1 MRRVLRTPGFSIS
14 VVLILSVGVAAAT
27 AMGSVLYALA
37 LKPLSLPDPAT
48 LVAVSSID
56 QRATPRITP
65 LPTVD
70 QLRAAPL
77 VADGWC
83 AYNSIIEATESG
95 GRVMEAYGELLSGDC
110 LAVIGIAPALGRW
123 FTNDEMPLTGSG
135 QPVIV
140 ISDRYWKRMFERSPD
155 VLGRTVRM
163 QNVNATVIGVMPES
177 YQGFS
182 RDLSSD
188 FIVPFNAHRPASG
201 GYMYLG
207 RLRPGV
213 TVEQLRSQVRALWPS
228 LLAAVLPASP
238 TRAQTLA
245 EWSADAQLIP
255 GGFST
260 MRRLYAE
267 PVRRLAV
274 LTIALLALVCVN
286 VGGLMVSRFTSRLHE
301 ISAMRAIGAT
311 TMRIVYPLAAESVI
325 LAVSGTALGVPLAVA
340 ASAAFSGLFPTGN
353 MPWTMTTT
361 PEGVVFAAAA
371 VGSLVMALLISALP
385 IWLVARRSPQLR
397 TDRTVSRATSRWAQA
412 LLVSQVAV
420 TVTLVFTCGLVVRSF
435 YGLKTVDR
443 GFKSDHL
450 LSLRL
455 AANPGGYKDLDAAA
469 YYNSLVQRL
478 ASLPGVHSVG
488 LGRYFGTINAQ
499 LPELPIGFVGT
510 AENPASAAMD
520 FVSPGFFATLGVP
533 LLSGRDVQWTDLPP
547 TERVALVS
555 ESVSRML
562 APDGD
567 VVGRVIRYGTRPE
580 YERLQ
585 IVGVVG
591 NISIG
596 NLRKTEERMIYVSS
610 IQVGETTFAS
620 AHLRTSGPPMQLAA
634 AASEAV
640 MSMGREHPI
649 GAYPDMLF
657 GNSVVPER
665 MGTAV
670 SSIVALLALIISCIG
685 VFALLSH
692 SVERRTRELGIR
704 MAIGATPGAISRLVM
719 SDALVLVVCG
729 LVVGIPGA
737 LGATSLVRSLLYGVT
752 GTDAVTLT
760 VSVVVLLVTALVA
773 ALQPTIRA
781 VNVDPATAL
790 RAE

>member
-1 MRRVLRTPGFSIS
+1 MRRVLRTPGFSLS

-27 AMGSVLYALA
+27 AMGSVFYALA
-37 LKPLSLPDPAT
+37 LKPLSLPEPGT
-48 LVAVSSID
+48 LVAVSSVD
-56 QRATPRITP
+56 QRSTPRNTP
-65 LPTVD
+65 LPALD
-70 QLRAAPL
+70 HLRGAAL

-83 AYNSIIEATESG
+83 AYNSTIDATESG

-110 LAVIGIAPALGRW
+110 LKVVGVTPAMGRW
-123 FTNDEMPLTGSG
+123 FTHEEMPLTGSG
-135 QPVIV
+135 QPVII
-140 ISDRYWKRMFERSPD
+140 ISDRFWKRMFDQAPD

-163 QNVNATVIGVMPES
+163 QNVNATVVGVMPEQ

-188 FIVPFNAHRPASG
+188 FIIPFNAHRPSSG

-207 RLRPGV
+207 RMRPGA
-213 TVEQLRSQVRALWPS
+213 TVEQLRTQVRALWPS
-228 LLAAVLPASP
+228 LLEAVLPASP

-260 MRRLYAE
+260 LRRLYAE

-274 LTIALLALVCVN
+274 LTIVLLALVCVN
-286 VGGLMVSRFTSRLHE
+286 VGGLMVSRFTSRLQE
-301 ISAMRAIGAT
+301 TTAMRAIGAT
-311 TMRIVYPLAAESVI
+311 TVRIVYPLAAESVI
-325 LAVSGTALGVPLAVA
+325 LAVSGTALGVPLAIL
-340 ASAAFSGLFPTGN
+340 ASAAFSGLFPAGN
-353 MPWTMTTT
+353 MAWTMTTT
-361 PEGVVFAAAA
+361 PEGVVFVAAA
-371 VGSLVMALLISALP
+371 VGSIVMALMISALP

-412 LLVSQVAV
+412 MLVSQVAV

-435 YGLKTVDR
+435 YGLQTVDR

-455 AANPGGYKDLDAAA
+455 AANPDGYRDLDAAA

-478 ASLPGVHSVG
+478 ASLPGVQSVG

-499 LPELPIGFVGT
+499 LPEQPIGFVGSS
-510 AENPASAAMD
+510 ENPASAAMD

-533 LLSGRDVQWTDLPP
+533 LLRGRDLLWTDLPP
-547 TERVALVS
+547 TDRVALVS
-555 ESVSRML
+555 ENVARML

-567 VVGRVIRYGTRPE
+567 VVGRVIRYGNTPAYARV
-580 YERLQ
+580 Q

-596 NLRKTEERMIYVSS
+596 NLRKTEERMIYTSS

-620 AHLRTSGPPMQLAA
+620 VHLRTDGPPMQLAA
-634 AASEAV
+634 AASAAV
-640 MSMGREHPI
+640 TAMGREHPL
-649 GAYPDMLF
+649 GVYPDMLF

-692 SVERRTRELGIR
+692 SVERRTREIGIR

-719 SDALVLVVCG
+719 SDALLLVVCG

-737 LGATSLVRSLLYGVT
+737 FGATSLVRSLLYGVT
-752 GTDAVTLT
+752 STDAVTLT
-760 VSVVVLLVTALVA
+760 TSVVVLLATAVIA

-781 VNVDPATAL
+781 VKVDPATAL